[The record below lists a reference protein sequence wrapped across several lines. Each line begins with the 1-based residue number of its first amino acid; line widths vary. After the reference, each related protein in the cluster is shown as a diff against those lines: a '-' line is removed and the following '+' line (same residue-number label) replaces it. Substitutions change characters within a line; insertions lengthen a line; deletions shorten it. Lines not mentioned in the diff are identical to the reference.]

1 MKDFANASRRD
12 FLKTGSAA
20 SAGALLAA
28 APHVARAA
36 KNDKTLKIGLVG
48 IGGRGSGA
56 AAQAMNAD
64 DNVALTAIGDLFEDR
79 IALRSRILKARG
91 RSKYQ
96 VTPETTFT
104 GFDAYKKVIDSGVD
118 VVILTS
124 PPNFRPQHL
133 EYAVEKGVHCFL
145 EKPVAVDAPGVRKV
159 IELAKKAKEK
169 KLGFMSGFCWRHHY
183 PKQEIFGKILDGAV
197 GEVNALYSTYNGGE
211 IWKKPREEGW
221 GDLEAQMR
229 NWNAHLWLSGDSI
242 VEQAV
247 HCIDMMQWAMGD
259 EAPTHAEGS
268 GGRQVYD
275 DPDKYGNI
283 FDHFACVYQ
292 WENGARGY
300 HFSRQ
305 QNGTVGGYEVEA
317 FGSKGFASCKN
328 RHAILGADDAWRYR
342 GENND
347 MYQTEHN
354 TLFASIREGKP
365 FNDGEKAARSTMVA
379 ILGRIAAYTGQR
391 ISYEDALNSKEDL
404 TPGHFDWD
412 KPLPA
417 PLPPVPGVTKFV

>member
-1 MKDFANASRRD
+1 MSPFTSRRD
-12 FLKTGSAA
+12 FVKAGS
-20 SAGALLAA
+20 SLTAGALLT

-36 KNDKTLKIGLVG
+36 KNDKVIKIGLVG

-56 AAQAMNAD
+56 AAQAMGAD

-79 IALRSRILKARG
+79 IKLRSRILKARG
-91 RSKYQ
+91 RDKFQ

-118 VVILTS
+118 VVILTT
-124 PPNFRPQHL
+124 PPFFRPQHL
-133 EYAVEKGVHCFL
+133 AYAIEKGVHCFF

-169 KLGFMSGFCWRHHY
+169 NLNFMSGFCWRHHF
-183 PKQEIFGKILDGAV
+183 PKREIFGRILDGAI
-197 GEVNALYSTYNGGE
+197 GDVNAMYSTYNGGE
-211 IWKKPREEGW
+211 VWKKTREDGW
-221 GDLEAQMR
+221 SDLEAQMR

-247 HCIDMMQWAMGD
+247 HCIDMMQWAMG
-259 EAPTHAEGS
+259 EELPTHAEGS

-275 DPDKYGNI
+275 DMDKYGNI
-283 FDHFACVYQ
+283 YDHFAIAYQ
-292 WENGARGY
+292 WENGTRGY

-305 QNGTVGGYEVEA
+305 QNGTAGSYEVELY
-317 FGSKGFASCKN
+317 GNKGFCSAKN
-328 RHAILGADDAWRYR
+328 RHAILSGDEAWRFR

-354 TLFASIREGKP
+354 ELFAAIRSGGKP
-365 FNDGEKAARSTMVA
+365 FNDGERAAHSTMVA
-379 ILGRIAAYTGQR
+379 ILGRMVAYTGQK
-391 ISYEDALNSKEDL
+391 ITYEDALNSKADL
-404 TPGHFDWD
+404 TPPHLDWKQD
-412 KPLPA
+412 LPA
-417 PLPPVPGVTKFV
+417 QKISVPGVTRFI

>member
-1 MKDFANASRRD
+1 MEKNNYSRRQ
-12 FLKTGSAA
+12 FVKAGSAI
-20 SAGALLAA
+20 SAGTLLAS
-28 APHVARAA
+28 PHITNAQ
-36 KNDKTLKIGLVG
+36 NSSKTIKVGLVG

-56 AAQAMNAD
+56 AAQAMAAD
-64 DNVALTAIGDLFEDR
+64 ENVALTAIGDIFEDR
-79 IALRSRILKARG
+79 IKLRSRILKARG
-91 RSKYQ
+91 RDKFQ

-133 EYAVEKGVHCFL
+133 EYAVEKGVHCFF

-169 KLGFMSGFCWRHHY
+169 NLGFMSGFCWRHHK
-183 PKQEIFGKILDGAV
+183 PKQEVFGRILDGGLGDVLAM
-197 GEVNALYSTYNGGE
+197 YSTYNGGE
-211 IWKKPREEGW
+211 VWKKKREDGW
-221 GDLEAQMR
+221 GDMEAQLR

-247 HCIDMMQWAMGD
+247 HCIDMMQWAMD
-259 EAPTHAEGS
+259 DQPPLHAEGS

-283 FDHFACVYQ
+283 YDHFACVFE
-292 WENGARGY
+292 WENGAKGY

-305 QNGTVGGYEVEA
+305 QNGTVGSYEVEL
-317 FGSKGFASCKN
+317 FGTKGTCSAKN
-328 RHAILGADDAWRYR
+328 RHTIIAGDNSWRYR

-347 MYQTEHN
+347 MYQTEHDV
-354 TLFASIREGKP
+354 LFASIRSGKP
-365 FNDGEKAARSTMVA
+365 FNDGEKAAHSSMVA
-379 ILGRIAAYTGQR
+379 ILGRMVAYTGQK
-391 ISYEDALNSKEDL
+391 ITYQQALNSKEDL
-404 TPGHFDWD
+404 TPSHFDWE
-412 KPLPA
+412 KSLEVPA
-417 PLPPVPGVTKFV
+417 PPTPGVTRFI